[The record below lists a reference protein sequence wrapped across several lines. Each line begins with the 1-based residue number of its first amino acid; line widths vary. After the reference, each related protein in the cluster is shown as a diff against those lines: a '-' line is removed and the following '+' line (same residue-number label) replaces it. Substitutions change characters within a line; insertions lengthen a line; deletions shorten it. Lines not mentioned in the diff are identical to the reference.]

1 MKLLDWK
8 AKRFNSFFFSLSNE
22 NWQKRKK
29 PSPLKSRRN
38 EVEKKEHQHQKTS
51 YFILFSFFGKVLFS
65 LLFRVCCVWRR
76 PRLLNY
82 PRQRQVIPPGL
93 SPLTSSVLLLLSLFH
108 RFIFF
113 NFNFR
118 SSFKLANHQP
128 AVGQHNRQSIVLSRS
143 IMTTHLLL
151 SSQQRFD
158 TSWLEWKIG
167 KEKNKKRHISRTK
180 WRRHG

>member
-8 AKRFNSFFFSLSNE
+8 AKPFNSFFFSLFQEKWISNE

-108 RFIFF
+108 RFILISGHP
-113 NFNFR
+113 
-118 SSFKLANHQP
+118 SSKLITSRLLVNTIDSQLFCH
-128 AVGQHNRQSIVLSRS
+128 GQ
-143 IMTTHLLL
+143 
-151 SSQQRFD
+151 
-158 TSWLEWKIG
+158 
-167 KEKNKKRHISRTK
+167 
-180 WRRHG
+180 

>member
-8 AKRFNSFFFSLSNE
+8 AKPFNSFFFSLFQEKWISNE

-51 YFILFSFFGKVLFS
+51 YFILFS

-93 SPLTSSVLLLLSLFH
+93 SPPHLFCSSSSFSISS
-108 RFIFF
+108 FY
-113 NFNFR
+113 FNFR

-143 IMTTHLLL
+143 IMTTHLTISCWAA
-151 SSQQRFD
+151 SSGSIRVGFKNER
-158 TSWLEWKIG
+158 L
-167 KEKNKKRHISRTK
+167 KEQEETHQSN
-180 WRRHG
+180 